1 MFYIPQK
8 NQHQFNAFHLEQ
20 DPNFFDDFAE
30 PLWADPQ
37 PAWKTLLFVPQFAF
51 KHIDSISADCLI
63 VDFQDAVPLSGKEN
77 ARNGLIT
84 AIKNGVFKNRKLIVR
99 INEKALRGEHDADLD
114 AIIGLPDIYGIMPTM
129 ITDPWELDELDHEI
143 SRREREANLP
153 VKTYRF
159 LPLIETPGALLQAY
173 QIALAGGGRN
183 IGLLLGHGD
192 LFRQTGAV
200 SSAELTLNYP
210 RNTIVMAA
218 AAAGILAFDTP
229 YTNIS
234 DKIGL
239 ERDCRLAKIHGFD
252 GKCCLHP
259 SQLSTVE
266 RHFRPTASE
275 ISWARTVEQARS
287 EGELNTLM
295 KKLNNKS
302 SIAFKQEKRE
312 HDGMGI
318 IDGQLI
324 GPPHIKA
331 AQKILRTVGPAQ
343 TPNNAETVS
352 GRVLSQKLE
361 DECKVGQ
368 ILPNPYE
375 ITITPGMRD
384 LWLSQFYS
392 HDPATRSALFAS
404 ACGLSPHGQMP
415 SPYMLSL
422 YLCVTMSSTH
432 GAIYHLGFRN
442 AQQHQP
448 ICVGDT
454 VHQRI
459 TVKSVRNTS
468 DKKRAVITTHR
479 ELIRSQDGVVLF
491 TVDKLE
497 LYPAQEKDI
506 GENIQLSSLEAKMP
520 ENAPTFAWETIEKAN
535 AAIERLCNRPERGE
549 PDRKLAKGELI
560 LHSFARPMG
569 VTANLQLSTHLL
581 VTHPIHLD
589 HHRYDLGGGEGIV
602 ISGGLV
608 ISQMLGAVARDIS
621 DVVWEELIYANNITP
636 VAPTDTVSAISFV
649 LDRQD
654 VPDYPNLECLLIKSI
669 GIKNLSPSTDLLNV
683 PLPRRIFDIT
693 TQGVL
698 PYNKICSDDGLHAL
712 EGRII
717 ADSVR
722 RIFRE
727 KK

>member
-1 MFYIPQK
+1 D
-8 NQHQFNAFHLEQ
+8 N
-20 DPNFFDDFAE
+20 
-30 PLWADPQ
+30 
-37 PAWKTLLFVPQFAF
+37 
-51 KHIDSISADCLI
+51 ISADCLI
-63 VDFQDAVPLSGKEN
+63 VDLQDAVPLSGKEN
-77 ARNGLIT
+77 ARAGLIS
-84 AIKNGVFKNRKLIVR
+84 ACMNGVFKKRKVIVR
-99 INEKALRGEHDADLD
+99 INEKALIDEHNADLD

-129 ITDPWELDELDHEI
+129 ITDPWELDDLDLEI
-143 SRREREANLP
+143 SLREREANIP
-153 VKTYRF
+153 NKTYRF
-159 LPLIETPGALLQAY
+159 LPLIETPNALLQAY
-173 QIALAGGGRN
+173 QIALSGGGRN

-192 LFRQTGAV
+192 LFRQTGAAPN
-200 SSAELTLNYP
+200 AELTLSYP

-218 AAAGILAFDTP
+218 AAADILAFDTP

-234 DKIGL
+234 DSIGL
-239 ERDCRLAKIHGFD
+239 ERDCRLAKEHGFD

-266 RHFRPTASE
+266 RHLRPTSSE
-275 ISWARTVEQARS
+275 VNWARTVEEARKG
-287 EGELNTLM
+287 GELNTLM
-295 KKLNNKS
+295 KKLNKKLPVVS
-302 SIAFKQEKRE
+302 KQEKRE

-318 IDGQLI
+318 IDGQLV

-331 AQKILRTVGPAQ
+331 AQKILRTVGSAQ
-343 TPNNAETVS
+343 MPNKTETVI

-375 ITITPGMRD
+375 ITITSGLRD

-392 HDPATRSALFAS
+392 HDPATRSALFAQ
-404 ACGLSPHGQMP
+404 ACGLSTHGQMP

-468 DKKRAVITTHR
+468 DKKRVVITTHR
-479 ELIRSQDGVVLF
+479 ELIRSQDGMVLF

-497 LYPAQEKDI
+497 LYSAQEKDI
-506 GENIQLSSLEAKMP
+506 GEVSEVPALEAKISAT
-520 ENAPTFAWETIEKAN
+520 APAFALETIKKAD
-535 AAIERLCNRPERGE
+535 AAFEQYRNRPERGE
-549 PDRKLAKGELI
+549 PDRKLAKGDLI

-569 VTANLQLSTHLL
+569 VTANLQLSTLLL

-589 HHRYDLGGGEGIV
+589 HHTYDQGNAEGIV

-608 ISQMLGAVARDIS
+608 VSQMLGAVARDIS
-621 DVVWEELIYANNITP
+621 DVVWEELIYANNISP
-636 VAPTDTVSAISFV
+636 VSPTDTVSAISFV

-654 VPDYPNLECLLIKSI
+654 VLDHPNLECLLIKSI
-669 GIKNLSPSTDLLNV
+669 GIKNLTPSIDLLNE
-683 PLPRRIFDIT
+683 PIPREIFDLT
-693 TQGVL
+693 AQGVL
-698 PYNKICSDDGLHAL
+698 PYNKICSDYGLHAL
-712 EGRII
+712 EGHII

-722 RIFRE
+722 RIIRE